1 MTVIEITDD
10 NAENFEAFIDE
21 DMIENLEREFFRG
34 IGAMDDSGKPVGA
47 LVFELKD
54 SESEADTKSRIRS
67 LNVLNDEVKDLIM
80 SEYED
85 AASNEAVVESFYELP
100 DEEMSKRLEASGF
113 SLEVMEGLDLVVT
126 MEDIKK
132 LVRTI
137 NINKFPAYI
146 SSLGEVSVAQYRTFI
161 KNCMFKGRYGL
172 LEDLP
177 YLTKNWFEQEVS
189 CCALT
194 DDDLSGVFLLKRTPS
209 GALFALL
216 YTAFGP
222 DYQRNLGLMMAYTA
236 KRIAE
241 IYPDET
247 RVVIRRH
254 NEGVKKLTDRFFSNL
269 RGEQVF
275 NGKRSEA

>member
-1 MTVIEITDD
+1 MTVIEITDE
-10 NAENFEAFIDE
+10 NAEDFEAFIDE
-21 DMIENLEREFFRG
+21 DMMENLEREFFRG
-34 IGAMDDSGKPVGA
+34 IGATDDGGEPVGA

-54 SESEADTKSRIRS
+54 SESEEDTKSRIRS
-67 LNVLNDEVKDLIM
+67 LKVLNDEVKDLIM

-85 AASNEAVVESFYELP
+85 AASKESVVESFYELP

-126 MEDIKK
+126 MEDVKK
-132 LVRTI
+132 LVSTI
-137 NINKFPAYI
+137 KLSKFPSYI
-146 SSLGEVSVAQYRTFI
+146 TNLGEVSVFQYRSFI
-161 KNCMFKGRYGL
+161 KNCLFKGRYGL
-172 LEDLP
+172 LEDLS
-177 YLTKNWFEQEVS
+177 YLTKNWFEPDVS

-194 DDDLSGVFLLKRTPS
+194 DDDISGVFLLKKAPS
-209 GALFALL
+209 GVLFALL

-241 IYPDET
+241 LYPDET
-247 RVVIRRH
+247 KVVIRRH
-254 NEGVKKLTDRFFSNL
+254 NEGVKKLTDKFFSNC